1 MINADAHLV
10 ADLFGEL
17 EQKKCRAGFGDA
29 LVELGEQNRD
39 VVVLTADLA
48 GSTNVE
54 GFADRY
60 PDRFFQVGVAEQNMM
75 GVAAGLALAGKI
87 PFTASYATFSPGRS
101 WDQLRV
107 SVAYTQA
114 NVKVVGAHAGLSVG
128 PDGATHQALEDLAIT
143 RVLPNLTVLAPCDY
157 QQTIKAVHA
166 IAELDGP
173 CYLRFGRTATPA
185 FTTADTPFDIGRA
198 DVLRDGD
205 DLTILACGPLVYE
218 ALLAAEHLHAQQ
230 VEARVLNCHTV
241 KPLDVSAVVAAAQ
254 QTGALLT
261 VEEHQI
267 HGGLGGAVAETLA
280 LHAPTPLEMVAMPD
294 HFGESGP
301 PEELLTKWELT
312 APAIVEKAQRALDRK
327 N

>member
-1 MINADAHLV
+1 
-10 ADLFGEL
+10 
-17 EQKKCRAGFGDA
+17 
-29 LVELGEQNRD
+29 
-39 VVVLTADLA
+39 VVLTGDLA
-48 GSTNVE
+48 GSTKVDT
-54 GFADRY
+54 FRDRY

-75 GVAAGLALAGKI
+75 GIAAGLALSGKI

-143 RVLPNLTVLAPCDY
+143 RVLPNLTVVVPCDY

-166 IAELDGP
+166 LAAIEGP

-185 FTTADTPFDIGRA
+185 FTTVDSPFRIGKIE
-198 DVLRDGD
+198 VLRDGD

-218 ALLAAEHLHAQQ
+218 ALLAAEQLHTHQ

-241 KPLDVSAVVAAAQ
+241 KPLDVPAVIAAAQ
-254 QTGALLT
+254 QTGAIVT

-280 LHAPTPLEMVAMPD
+280 QHAPAPVEIVAMPNQ
-294 HFGESGP
+294 FGESGP
-301 PEELLTKWELT
+301 PKELLTKFGLT
-312 APAIVEKAQRALDRK
+312 APAIVESAHRALARK
-327 N
+327 RT